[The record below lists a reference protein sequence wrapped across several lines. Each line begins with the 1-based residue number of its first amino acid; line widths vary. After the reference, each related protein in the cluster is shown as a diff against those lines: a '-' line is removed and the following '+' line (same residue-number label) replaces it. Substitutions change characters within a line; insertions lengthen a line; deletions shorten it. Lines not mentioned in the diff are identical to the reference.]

1 MSLAA
6 LRQRLENTIFGTEEV
21 AERLLVALLARG
33 HVLLEGPPGIG
44 KTTLA
49 STLAQSIG
57 GSFKRVQFTPDLLP
71 ADLLGY
77 SLYRMQ
83 QGDFQFIPGPVFAN
97 FLLADEINRTSPRVQ
112 SALLECMSEQQ
123 VTLDGVTHVL
133 PTPFFVI
140 ATQND
145 IHSSGTFPLPEP
157 QLDRF
162 ALSLRMDLPPTSQQ
176 SAILL
181 HHAQQEKR
189 LTRLEP
195 LLSAAE
201 LAQLQSQVDAIFLH
215 PQIAEYI
222 TQLCDALRRLV
233 GWESC
238 LSIRSM
244 LHLMQTARAMA
255 HLQQQ
260 NEVHPEHV
268 KSLFGPVMRHR
279 LPREENAEALLAAA
293 MEQTKVP

>member
-1 MSLAA
+1 MSLPA
-6 LRQRLENTIFGTEEV
+6 LRKRLEETIFGNEDV
-21 AERLLVALLARG
+21 AERLLIALLARG

-44 KTTLA
+44 KTTMA

-83 QGDFQFIPGPVFAN
+83 QGDFQFIPGPVFAH

-123 VTLDGVTHVL
+123 VTLDGITHPL
-133 PTPFFVI
+133 PSPFFVI

-145 IHSSGTFPLPEP
+145 VHSSGTFPLPEP

-162 ALSLRMDLPPTSQQ
+162 CLSIRMDLPATSLQ
-176 SAILL
+176 SSILL
-181 HHAQQEKR
+181 HHASHPKPK
-189 LTRLEP
+189 TTLEP
-195 LLSAAE
+195 IMSAEDLLAMQA
-201 LAQLQSQVDAIFLH
+201 QVDAVFLH
-215 PQIAEYI
+215 PHMAEYI
-222 TQLCDALRRLV
+222 TQLCDALRRLA

-238 LSIRSM
+238 ISIRAM
-244 LHLMQTARAMA
+244 LHLMQASRAMA
-255 HLQQQ
+255 FLQQQ
-260 NEVHPEHV
+260 SEVYPEQV

-279 LPREENAEALLAAA
+279 LPREESIDSLLSAA
-293 MEQTKVP
+293 MEQTKIP